1 MKIFLGEK
9 NPFLSPGGCIIA
21 KKERR
26 ETHFLI
32 TGHTRRFLMFSVPRD
47 PAQGCSLNRPSPP
60 KRGKDRLRVGGQAV
74 IEGVMMR
81 SPSSMAVAVRRPNG
95 EIVVKRE
102 RLDFFS
108 EKKSFS
114 KVPLARGV
122 LNLLS
127 ALVLGMK
134 ALNFSASQSLE
145 EEKEVSSWTMGLT
158 FTVALCFGIF
168 LFFLVPLF
176 LTKWLR
182 FAIPM
187 VSTSGVV
194 FNLIDGVIRLMI
206 FLAYLQA
213 ISFFKEIR
221 RIFEYH
227 GAEHKSIFAL
237 EAGEALRPDRVK
249 TFSYLHPRCGTSFLL
264 IVMVVSILV
273 FALIPHQLPFGY
285 KVASRVVFIP
295 LIAGLAYEVIR
306 FADQKRE
313 RKSMQYFIKPGLWLQ
328 RMTAREPSED
338 QIEVALRAL
347 CEVLELEGRQ

>member
-1 MKIFLGEK
+1 MANFLTTGFMGRVQMFFGRK
-9 NPFLSPGGCIIA
+9 DLDQGYSQSNLPIP
-21 KKERR
+21 KKE
-26 ETHFLI
+26 
-32 TGHTRRFLMFSVPRD
+32 
-47 PAQGCSLNRPSPP
+47 
-60 KRGKDRLRVGGQAV
+60 KDRIRIGGQAV

-81 SPSSMAVAVRRPNG
+81 SPNSMAIAVRKPNG

-108 EKKSFS
+108 EKKFFS
-114 KVPLARGV
+114 KLPLIRGV
-122 LNLLS
+122 INLLS
-127 ALVLGMK
+127 ALILGMK
-134 ALNFSASQSLE
+134 ALNFSANQSLG

-158 FTVALCFGIF
+158 FTFALCFGIF
-168 LFFLVPLF
+168 LFFLIPLF

-187 VSTSGVV
+187 VSTSGIL
-194 FNLIDGVIRLMI
+194 FNLVDGIIRLMI
-206 FLAYLQA
+206 FLAYLWA

-227 GAEHKSIFAL
+227 GAEHKSIFAF
-237 EAGEALRPDRVK
+237 ESGEALMADRVK
-249 TFSYLHPRCGTSFLL
+249 GFSYLHPRCGTSFLL
-264 IVMVVSILV
+264 MVMVVSILV
-273 FALIPHQLPFGY
+273 FALIPHQISFGY

-295 LIAGLAYEVIR
+295 LIAGLAYEIIR

-313 RKSMQYFIKPGLWLQ
+313 SKSIQYFIKPGLWLQ

-347 CEVLELEGRQ
+347 REVLELEGYRK

>member
-1 MKIFLGEK
+1 MFFGRKDPEQGYSLS
-9 NPFLSPGGCIIA
+9 NPSIS
-21 KKERR
+21 KKR
-26 ETHFLI
+26 EGRI
-32 TGHTRRFLMFSVPRD
+32 
-47 PAQGCSLNRPSPP
+47 
-60 KRGKDRLRVGGQAV
+60 RVGGQAV

-81 SPSSMAVAVRRPNG
+81 SPNSMAIAVRRPNG

-102 RLDFFS
+102 RLNFFS
-108 EKKSFS
+108 EKKFFS
-114 KVPLARGV
+114 KLPLIRGV
-122 LNLLS
+122 INLLS

-134 ALNFSASQSLE
+134 ALNFSANQSLE

-158 FTVALCFGIF
+158 FTFALCFGIF

-187 VSTSGVV
+187 VSTSGIL
-194 FNLIDGVIRLMI
+194 FNLVDGIIRLMI
-206 FLAYLQA
+206 FLAYLWT

-227 GAEHKSIFAL
+227 GAEHKSIFAF
-237 EAGEALRPDRVK
+237 EAGEALTPDRVK
-249 TFSYLHPRCGTSFLL
+249 GFSYLHPRCGTSFLL

-273 FALIPHQLPFGY
+273 FALIPHHLSFGY

-295 LIAGLAYEVIR
+295 LIAGLAYEIIR

-313 RKSMQYFIKPGLWLQ
+313 RKNMQYFIKPGLWLQ

-347 CEVLELEGRQ
+347 HEVLELEGHQ

>member
-1 MKIFLGEK
+1 
-9 NPFLSPGGCIIA
+9 
-21 KKERR
+21 
-26 ETHFLI
+26 
-32 TGHTRRFLMFSVPRD
+32 
-47 PAQGCSLNRPSPP
+47 
-60 KRGKDRLRVGGQAV
+60 VGGQAV

-81 SPSSMAVAVRRPNG
+81 SPNSMAIAVRRPSG

-108 EKKSFS
+108 EKKFFS
-114 KVPLARGV
+114 KLPLIRGV
-122 LNLLS
+122 INLLS

-134 ALNFSASQSLE
+134 ALNFSANQSLE

-158 FTVALCFGIF
+158 FTFALCFGTF

-187 VSTSGVV
+187 VSTSGVI
-194 FNLIDGVIRLMI
+194 FNLVDGIIRLLI
-206 FLAYLQA
+206 FLIYLWA
-213 ISFFKEIR
+213 ISLFKEIR

-227 GAEHKSIFAL
+227 GAEHKSIFAF
-237 EAGEALRPDRVK
+237 ESGEALTADRVK
-249 TFSYLHPRCGTSFLL
+249 GFSYLHPRCGTSFLL

-273 FALIPHQLPFGY
+273 FALLPHQLSFGY
-285 KVASRVVFIP
+285 KVASRVIFIP
-295 LIAGLAYEVIR
+295 LIAGLAYEIIR
-306 FADQKRE
+306 FADRKRE
-313 RKSMQYFIKPGLWLQ
+313 GKGMQIFIKPGLWLQ

-347 CEVLELEGRQ
+347 HEVLELEGHR